1 VGLASGASRH
11 RIVVAGTNESL
22 PGVRAGRILAGMIK
36 RTIAG
41 ILWFFTAW
49 TAWTFVAYAVGW
61 PGTLGVVI
69 GVAVAGVVVVDPWH
83 RIWDRRAAVAV
94 PSGEPE
100 PEFA

>member
-1 VGLASGASRH
+1 
-11 RIVVAGTNESL
+11 
-22 PGVRAGRILAGMIK
+22 MIK

-49 TAWTFVAYAVGW
+49 SAWTFVAYAVGW